1 MEAIFV
7 LTEGGL
13 DIVRFGS
20 SIKHTK
26 KKPAFESFMLSLQ
39 FLPTPSERIKLKL
52 TANGIGIVVGIH
64 AHGNG
69 LMDLHS
75 GARPLIQINS

>member
-1 MEAIFV
+1 MGAKLA

-13 DIVRFGS
+13 NNVRIGS

-26 KKPAFESFMLSLQ
+26 KKPAFELLILSLK

-52 TANGIGIVVGIH
+52 TANGIVVRIH
-64 AHGNG
+64 AHANG
-69 LMDLHS
+69 PVDLRS
-75 GARPLIQINS
+75 DARLLYVYS

>member
-26 KKPAFESFMLSLQ
+26 KKPAFESLMLSLK

-52 TANGIGIVVGIH
+52 TANGIVVGIH

-69 LMDLHS
+69 LVDLHS